1 MKIERLGNLK
11 AALGECPIWHENQLW
26 MLDCRKGLLL
36 SLDAG
41 TGEHRIHCTV
51 PPPIGSFAFNH
62 DGRIVMALKEE
73 IVAMDLAS
81 GQVWS
86 LARLSDS
93 HENLR
98 LNDGCA
104 LPDGSFVVGT
114 MHVHL
119 EAGQAP
125 LGGVYRLDP
134 ALALHKIERGLGVAN
149 GPCISPIDGR
159 FHIADSTAYKI
170 WSYRLEADGSLGDS
184 RLLVSTDD
192 LGSGPDGCC
201 FDTKGGLWTALVRA
215 GAIARFDRQGHITH
229 HVALPVLHPSALCFG
244 GADLQDLFVT
254 SISDSGRLAA
264 SGPLDGG
271 VVKVTGLGFRGLPRP
286 PCRLSL
292 PAL

>member
-11 AALGECPIWHENQLW
+11 AALGECPIWHEDQLW

-41 TGEHRIHCTV
+41 TGEHRTHCKV
-51 PPPIGSFAFNH
+51 PPPIGSFAFNY

-81 GQVWS
+81 SQTWS

-93 HENLR
+93 HENVR

-114 MHVHL
+114 MHVFL
-119 EAGQAP
+119 EPGQAP
-125 LGGVYRLDP
+125 LGGVYRLDR

-149 GPCISPIDGR
+149 GPCISPVDGR
-159 FHIADSTAYKI
+159 FHNADSTARMI
-170 WSYRLEADGSLGDS
+170 WSYRLEPDGSLDDS
-184 RLLVSTDD
+184 RLFVSTDD

-201 FDTKGGLWTALVRA
+201 FDTEGGLWTALVRA
-215 GAIARFDRQGHITH
+215 SAIARFDRQGHITH
-229 HVALPVLHPSALCFG
+229 HIALPVLHPSALCFG

-271 VVKVTGLGFRGLPRP
+271 VIKVTGLGFRGLPRP
-286 PCRLSL
+286 LCRLSL

>member
-11 AALGECPIWHENQLW
+11 AALGECPIWHKNQLW

-41 TGEHRIHCTV
+41 TGEHGIRCTV

-81 GQVWS
+81 GQAWS
-86 LARLSDS
+86 LARLPDS

-114 MHVHL
+114 MHVYL

-125 LGGVYRLDP
+125 LGGVYRLNP

-149 GPCISPIDGR
+149 GPCICPIDGR
-159 FHIADSTAYKI
+159 FHIADSTARKI
-170 WSYRLEADGSLGDS
+170 WSYRLEADGSLDDS
-184 RLLVSTDD
+184 RLFVSTDD

-201 FDTKGGLWTALVRA
+201 FDTEGGLWTALVRA
-215 GAIARFDRQGHITH
+215 GAIARFDRQGHMTH
-229 HVALPVLHPSALCFG
+229 HIAVPALHPSALCFG

-271 VVKVTGLGFRGLPRP
+271 VFKVTGLGFRGQPRP